1 MRTLSARRR
10 ARYVAPFAVA
20 ALAVGIGLGGGAI
33 TNAGADSGLPPR
45 TAEQLLVDLQKADTQ
60 TISGTVRST
69 ANLGLPEGLLSDSAS
84 SDLQSLVSGEHTLR
98 VWADGETKQR
108 LAVIG
113 RGGESDVI
121 RNGQDVWHWNSND
134 NTAVH
139 TTLPAKEKNAKPLPQ
154 KASPQDL
161 AEELLKSVD
170 PTTKVSTSGTDTV
183 AGRGVYELVLQPRTG
198 DTLVS
203 RVQLGIDAKTHVPLR
218 VQVYSVRAQDPAI
231 EVGYTKVSFDKPA
244 ASVFE
249 FTPPPGAKVKEQAL
263 PSKALAKPN
272 LKAGDRPTVVGK
284 GWNAVVVAEV
294 GRVHEHRGHRG
305 GPNAGNPRSGNP
317 LAALPKVSGSW
328 GTGRLLTGTLF
339 SAVLTDDGRVAIGAV
354 PAERLY
360 SALTP

>member
-20 ALAVGIGLGGGAI
+20 ALAVGIGLTGGVI
-33 TNAGADSGLPPR
+33 TSAGADDGLPAR

-60 TISGTVRST
+60 TISGTVSSS

-98 VWADGETKQR
+98 VWADGQSRQR
-108 LAVIG
+108 LAVVG
-113 RGGESDVI
+113 RGGESDVF
-121 RNGQDVWHWNSND
+121 RNGQDVWYWNSND

-139 TTLPAKEKNAKPLPQ
+139 STLPTKANAKPLPQ
-154 KASPQDL
+154 KSSPQDL
-161 AEELLKSVD
+161 AEELLKSID

-183 AGRGVYELVLQPRTG
+183 AGRGVYELVLEPRTG
-198 DTLVS
+198 DTLVN

-231 EVGYTKVSFDKPA
+231 EVGYTKVSFDKPD

-249 FTPPPGAKVKEQAL
+249 FSPPPGAKVKEQAL
-263 PSKALAKPN
+263 PSKAPAKPN

-284 GWNAVVVAEV
+284 GWNAVVVAKV
-294 GRVHEHRGHRG
+294 GHVHENRGHRG